1 MSHST
6 SGFKYFSSKT
16 GSTDKGHGS
25 KFCGSN
31 KGDAGRPGEERW
43 VVYRKSQ
50 VFFSQTKM
58 AIDTRNEVNNDPKL
72 KTKAEKDRRLK
83 EKQAA
88 NTKKIM
94 DERKSKGMKENKVT

>member
-1 MSHST
+1 MSL
-6 SGFKYFSSKT
+6 
-16 GSTDKGHGS
+16 
-25 KFCGSN
+25 
-31 KGDAGRPGEERW
+31 
-43 VVYRKSQ
+43 
-50 VFFSQTKM
+50 SQTKM

-94 DERKSKGMKENKVT
+94 DERKSKGMKENKVTIL

>member
-1 MSHST
+1 MSL
-6 SGFKYFSSKT
+6 
-16 GSTDKGHGS
+16 
-25 KFCGSN
+25 
-31 KGDAGRPGEERW
+31 
-43 VVYRKSQ
+43 
-50 VFFSQTKM
+50 SQTKM

-94 DERKSKGMKENKVT
+94 DERKSKGMKENKVTLT